1 MSHKNQAQ
9 KKKKQLNNYARFSG
23 IAFQMI
29 AIIGIGAIA
38 GLKLD
43 TKYPNKYGIYS
54 IALSFTSV
62 IIAIVFVVSRGESL
76 RCPFATCKSW

>member
-29 AIIGIGAIA
+29 AIIAIGAIS

-43 TKYPNKYGIYS
+43 AKYPNKYGIYS

-62 IIAIVFVVSRGESL
+62 IIAIVFVIRRIIAYS
-76 RCPFATCKSW
+76 KDNK